1 LGSADAV
8 VISVVHLVHAPRA
21 LCLGAFMKFSRRR
34 FLDLVV
40 GAAALPAASRTA
52 VAQSYPTRP
61 VRIIVAFAP
70 SGTTDIFARL
80 AAQKLTEN
88 LGRQFYVENIPGASG
103 NIGTGQAARATP
115 DGYTILFAFSSHVVN
130 PTLFDKPPYDP
141 YKDFESVTLAVSSP
155 TVLSIN
161 PAVPAR
167 TVNELV
173 ALIKGNP
180 GKYNFASPGAGT
192 QAHLAGEQFRMKL
205 ALDLVHVPYNGA
217 GPSVASVVAGHSPI
231 GFSTLASAGPY
242 IKAGTLRALAIT
254 SKRRSRIEPEI
265 PTMTEAGYPDIEG
278 DNWVGVLVPART
290 PKEIVTLLHREIVKI
305 LASEDI
311 KERLTT
317 IGFDIVAS
325 TPEEFDSRIRA
336 EIEIYGKVI
345 RAGNIKSQ

>member
-1 LGSADAV
+1 MKLPHRRQFL
-8 VISVVHLVHAPRA
+8 HLAA
-21 LCLGAFMKFSRRR
+21 
-34 FLDLVV
+34 
-40 GAAALPAASRTA
+40 GAAALPAVSRIA
-52 VAQSYPTRP
+52 VAQNYPTRP

-88 LGRQFYVENIPGASG
+88 LGKQFYVENIPGASG
-103 NIGTGQAARATP
+103 NIGTGQAARATS

-130 PTLFDKPPYDP
+130 PALFDRTPYDP
-141 YKDFESVTLAVSSP
+141 SKDFEPVTLAVSSP

-173 ALIKGNP
+173 ALIRGNS

-192 QAHLAGEQFRMKL
+192 PAHLAGEQFRIRL

-231 GFSTLASAGPY
+231 GFSTLAAAGPY

-254 SKRRSRIEPEI
+254 SKRRSQIEPAI

-290 PKEIVTLLHREIVKI
+290 SKEIVTLLQSEMIKI
-305 LASEDI
+305 LATEEI

-317 IGFDIVAS
+317 LGFDVVAS
-325 TPEEFDSRIRA
+325 TPEEFERRIRA
-336 EIEIYGKVI
+336 EIETYGKVI

>member
-1 LGSADAV
+1 M
-8 VISVVHLVHAPRA
+8 
-21 LCLGAFMKFSRRR
+21 MKLPRRR
-34 FLDLVV
+34 FLHMAA
-40 GAAALPAASRTA
+40 GAAALPAVSRIA
-52 VAQSYPTRP
+52 VAQNYPTRP

-88 LGRQFYVENIPGASG
+88 LGKQFYVENIPGASG
-103 NIGTGQAARATP
+103 NIGTGQAARATS

-130 PTLFDKPPYDP
+130 PALFDRTPYDP
-141 YKDFESVTLAVSSP
+141 SKDFEPVTLAVSSP

-173 ALIKGNP
+173 ALIRGNS

-192 QAHLAGEQFRMKL
+192 PAHLAGEQFRIRL

-231 GFSTLASAGPY
+231 GFSTLAAAGPY

-254 SKRRSRIEPEI
+254 SKRRSQIEPAI

-290 PKEIVTLLHREIVKI
+290 SKEIVTLLQSEIIKI
-305 LASEDI
+305 LATEEI

-317 IGFDIVAS
+317 LGFDVVAS
-325 TPEEFDSRIRA
+325 TPEEFERRIRA
-336 EIEIYGKVI
+336 EIETYGKVI

>member
-1 LGSADAV
+1 M
-8 VISVVHLVHAPRA
+8 
-21 LCLGAFMKFSRRR
+21 MKLPRRR
-34 FLDLVV
+34 FLHLAAA
-40 GAAALPAASRTA
+40 AAALPAFSR
-52 VAQSYPTRP
+52 VAWAQAYPTRP

-88 LGRQFYVENIPGASG
+88 LGKQFYVENIPGASG
-103 NIGTGQAARATP
+103 NIGTGQAARATS

-130 PTLFDKPPYDP
+130 PALFDRTPYDP
-141 YKDFESVTLAVSSP
+141 SKDFEPVTLAVSSP

-173 ALIKGNP
+173 ALIRGNS

-192 QAHLAGEQFRMKL
+192 PAHLAGEQFRIRL

-231 GFSTLASAGPY
+231 GFSTLAAAGPY

-254 SKRRSRIEPEI
+254 SKRRSQIEPAI

-290 PKEIVTLLHREIVKI
+290 SKEIVTLLQSEIIKI
-305 LASEDI
+305 LATEEI

-317 IGFDIVAS
+317 LGFDVVAS
-325 TPEEFDSRIRA
+325 TPEEFERRIRA
-336 EIEIYGKVI
+336 EIETYGKVI

>member
-1 LGSADAV
+1 M
-8 VISVVHLVHAPRA
+8 
-21 LCLGAFMKFSRRR
+21 MKLPRRR
-34 FLDLVV
+34 FLHLAAA
-40 GAAALPAASRTA
+40 AAALPAFSR
-52 VAQSYPTRP
+52 VAWAQAYPTRP

-88 LGRQFYVENIPGASG
+88 LGKQFYVENIPGASG
-103 NIGTGQAARATP
+103 NIGTGQAARATS

-130 PTLFDKPPYDP
+130 PALFDRTPYDP
-141 YKDFESVTLAVSSP
+141 SKDFEPVTLAVSSP

-173 ALIKGNP
+173 ALIRGNS

-192 QAHLAGEQFRMKL
+192 PAHLAGEQFRIRL

-231 GFSTLASAGPY
+231 GFSTLAAAGPY

-254 SKRRSRIEPEI
+254 SKRRSQIEPAI

-290 PKEIVTLLHREIVKI
+290 SKEIVALLQSEIIKI
-305 LASEDI
+305 LATEEI

-317 IGFDIVAS
+317 LGFDVVAS
-325 TPEEFDSRIRA
+325 TPEEFERRIRA
-336 EIEIYGKVI
+336 EIETYGKVI